1 MKTPKLSKEKLAS
14 KIEYYKSDL
23 GRKKL
28 AEKSSGFVYSL
39 FRYLLLIGIAYIVLF
54 PLLYMVALAF
64 RPSEQLKDPTVV
76 WLSKSY
82 TLENILKATEV
93 LEYFKSFWFT
103 LRVAVLSA
111 IVQVFSS
118 SICAY
123 GLARFKFKEKNL
135 LFGLV
140 IFTIIV
146 PQQAILIPIYSNF
159 VNFNP
164 LGILGLFGLE
174 PINLINSGWSFYLPA
189 IFAVGIN
196 SGLMIFIYKQFFQSF
211 PAELEE
217 AAWID
222 GAGPL
227 KTFLRIVL
235 PSSGVAT
242 LVVSLF
248 SLVWYW
254 NDYMLSSLLFEDV
267 QPLSVRLVQLETQIT
282 QLSSTSNIELVRN
295 YLMAGCLLYI
305 LPILI
310 FYLCVQ
316 KRFVESMER
325 VGIVG

>member
-64 RPSEQLKDPTVV
+64 RPSERLTDPTVV

>member
-1 MKTPKLSKEKLAS
+1 MKTPKLSKEKLTS

-28 AEKSSGFVYSL
+28 AEKSAGFAYSL

-64 RPSEQLKDPTVV
+64 RPAEQLTDPTVV

-82 TLENILKATEV
+82 TLENIFKATEV
-93 LEYFKSFWFT
+93 LDYFKSLWFT
-103 LRVAVLSA
+103 IRVAVLSA

-123 GLARFKFKEKNL
+123 GLARFKFKEKSL

-159 VNFNP
+159 VNFDP
-164 LGILGLFGLE
+164 LGLLGLLGLE

-211 PAELEE
+211 PVELEE

>member
-1 MKTPKLSKEKLAS
+1 MKTPKLSKEKLAT

-28 AEKSSGFVYSL
+28 AEKFSGFVYSL

-54 PLLYMVALAF
+54 PLLYMAALAF
-64 RPSEQLKDPTVV
+64 RPSEQLTDPTVV

-82 TLENILKATEV
+82 TLENIFKATEV
-93 LEYFKSFWFT
+93 LEYFKSLWFT

-159 VNFNP
+159 VNFDP
-164 LGILGLFGLE
+164 LGLLGLFGLE

>member
-64 RPSEQLKDPTVV
+64 RPSEQLTDPTVV

-164 LGILGLFGLE
+164 LGILGLLG
-174 PINLINSGWSFYLPA
+174 
-189 IFAVGIN
+189 
-196 SGLMIFIYKQFFQSF
+196 
-211 PAELEE
+211 
-217 AAWID
+217 
-222 GAGPL
+222 
-227 KTFLRIVL
+227 
-235 PSSGVAT
+235 
-242 LVVSLF
+242 
-248 SLVWYW
+248 
-254 NDYMLSSLLFEDV
+254 
-267 QPLSVRLVQLETQIT
+267 
-282 QLSSTSNIELVRN
+282 
-295 YLMAGCLLYI
+295 
-305 LPILI
+305 
-310 FYLCVQ
+310 
-316 KRFVESMER
+316 
-325 VGIVG
+325 

>member
-64 RPSEQLKDPTVV
+64 RPIDQLTDPTVV

>member
-1 MKTPKLSKEKLAS
+1 MKTPKLSKEKLTS

-28 AEKSSGFVYSL
+28 AEKSAGFAYSL

-64 RPSEQLKDPTVV
+64 RPSEQLTDPTVV

-82 TLENILKATEV
+82 TLENIFKATEV
-93 LEYFKSFWFT
+93 LEYFKSLWFT
-103 LRVAVLSA
+103 IRVAVLSA

-123 GLARFKFKEKNL
+123 GLARFKFKEKSL

-159 VNFNP
+159 VNFDP
-164 LGILGLFGLE
+164 LGLLGLFGLE

-211 PAELEE
+211 PVELEE

>member
-1 MKTPKLSKEKLAS
+1 M
-14 KIEYYKSDL
+14 
-23 GRKKL
+23 
-28 AEKSSGFVYSL
+28 
-39 FRYLLLIGIAYIVLF
+39 
-54 PLLYMVALAF
+54 
-64 RPSEQLKDPTVV
+64 
-76 WLSKSY
+76 
-82 TLENILKATEV
+82 
-93 LEYFKSFWFT
+93 
-103 LRVAVLSA
+103 
-111 IVQVFSS
+111 
-118 SICAY
+118 
-123 GLARFKFKEKNL
+123 
-135 LFGLV
+135 
-140 IFTIIV
+140 
-146 PQQAILIPIYSNF
+146 
-159 VNFNP
+159 
-164 LGILGLFGLE
+164 
-174 PINLINSGWSFYLPA
+174 PA

>member
-1 MKTPKLSKEKLAS
+1 MKTPKFSKEKLTS

-28 AEKSSGFVYSL
+28 AEKSSGFAYSL

-64 RPSEQLKDPTVV
+64 RPSEQLTDPTVV

-82 TLENILKATEV
+82 TLENVLKATEV
-93 LEYFKSFWFT
+93 LEYFKSLWFT

-111 IVQVFSS
+111 ILQVFSS

-164 LGILGLFGLE
+164 LGIWGLFGLE

-211 PAELEE
+211 PVELEE

>member
-64 RPSEQLKDPTVV
+64 RPSEQLTDPTVV

>member
-1 MKTPKLSKEKLAS
+1 MKTPKFSKEKLTS

-28 AEKSSGFVYSL
+28 AEKSSGFAYSL

-64 RPSEQLKDPTVV
+64 RPSEQLTDPTVV